1 MSCGVS
7 CRQASDLVS
16 LWLWRRAAAVALIPP
31 TALELPYATG
41 ATWKE
46 KAKTNKQKNPKK
58 TSNNNKTK
66 DSWRSKAKSQK
77 EMFKLL
83 TCQMTTGPNEIISPL
98 WEVWGSVHLSA
109 PLFPLTHT
117 HTDTHRH
124 THTHS
129 ISFSF
134 YTPIMN
140 GRLTSIIAFGD
151 SLHFL
156 GQVEYRGFRDNSAKN
171 SHQNVQVFRLFY
183 KWRNWSLWSLSF
195 LKSHGEYFKPNSTY
209 SSLFFLT
216 MLYCLSMDRAGEHIG
231 IKSVHSWQIVEKEG

>member
-1 MSCGVS
+1 MPRV
-7 CRQASDLVS
+7 Q
-16 LWLWRRAAAVALIPP
+16 P
-31 TALELPYATG
+31 
-41 ATWKE
+41 E
-46 KAKTNKQKNPKK
+46 KKKQKQTNKKNPKK
-58 TSNNNKTK
+58 PVTTTKRQKTVGEAKPKVKKKCSNCWHVRWLQVPMKLFPLCG
-66 DSWRSKAKSQK
+66 KSEGQ
-77 EMFKLL
+77 FTCLL
-83 TCQMTTGPNEIISPL
+83 PSPL
-98 WEVWGSVHLSA
+98 W
-109 PLFPLTHT
+109 HT

-156 GQVEYRGFRDNSAKN
+156 GQAEYRGFRDNSAKN
-171 SHQNVQVFRLFY
+171 SHQNVQVFCLFY